1 MQDEIMEAPPGLPA
15 DPLAVPILPLVV
27 LLLLP
32 VALIAAGFE
41 ELHVRGTP
49 VMVVPRLSITVAV
62 MVFEV
67 AVLAVT
73 ASVIDW
79 TGQVMKVNGTLFT
92 LLTLAKIEVT
102 PGTLA
107 VTCAWPGS
115 SPVAVVLSFTTF
127 AASACQV
134 NGPTVEVM
142 SNPGGGPPLRL

>member
-1 MQDEIMEAPPGLPA
+1 MMAAAPACPA
-15 DPLAVPILPLVV
+15 AALAVPTLPLLA

-32 VALIAAGFE
+32 VTVIAAGFE
-41 ELHVRGTP
+41 ELHVKGIP
-49 VMVVPRLSITVAV
+49 LIVVSRLSFTVAM

-73 ASVIDW
+73 ASVIAW

-107 VTCAWPGS
+107 VTCAWPGR

-127 AASACQV
+127 AASTCQV

-142 SNPGGGPPLRL
+142 SNPGGEPPLRL

>member
-1 MQDEIMEAPPGLPA
+1 MMAAAPACPA
-15 DPLAVPILPLVV
+15 AALAVPTLPLLA

-32 VALIAAGFE
+32 VTLIAAGFE
-41 ELHVRGTP
+41 ELHVKGTSLI
-49 VMVVPRLSITVAV
+49 VVPRLSITVAV

-79 TGQVMKVNGTLFT
+79 TGQVMKANGTLFT

-107 VTCAWPGS
+107 VTCA
-115 SPVAVVLSFTTF
+115 
-127 AASACQV
+127 
-134 NGPTVEVM
+134 
-142 SNPGGGPPLRL
+142 